1 MSSPTIAG
9 VARALSKVLINDVLV
24 PALRSSFGA
33 AAHWAID
40 AHVVGGGDG
49 GNDDDDDDDDDDE
62 VDDDDADDDD
72 DDEVDDDDADDDGQA
87 EEGSEEGGGG
97 SGGGSSGAPFSS
109 PACYVVRRL
118 ARTRTRGA
126 AQGAPGR
133 ATFRVLT
140 HDASS

>member
-62 VDDDDADDDD
+62 VDDDDAG
-72 DDEVDDDDADDDGQA
+72 EA